1 MSVKTIV
8 AQRPGKL
15 SEVLTQREITR
26 SQPLGEGQID
36 VRMTASTVNPSDAVT
51 VSGAYASR
59 TEFPFV
65 PGFEGVGV
73 IERVGPGVPANAIGE
88 RVLPIGS
95 AGNWQ
100 EIKRTAHSW
109 CVPVPDDIPD
119 TLACF
124 AYINP
129 LTALLMVQ
137 RCCTGDTRHVAVT
150 AATSTI
156 AGHLAEL
163 LVEQGIRPVGLTR
176 GVSGRRATRP
186 EKWVDVLSTSQPTWP
201 QRLRQ
206 RSSTGD
212 FDVIFD
218 SVGGDQARSLMRL
231 LRPGGVLVH
240 FGLLSGRPI
249 PAECFDRSEG
259 RRVEMFRLRD
269 IVHACPRAQLPA
281 LFEPVL
287 GHLRNGLL
295 HTRIAQEVGLGALPT
310 VLRRDKDLGRG
321 KLLITYDR

>member
-1 MSVKTIV
+1 MIV

-15 SEVLTQREITR
+15 SEVLVNRQTSRPH
-26 SQPLGEGQID
+26 PLGEEQID

-51 VSGAYASR
+51 VSGAYGSR

-73 IERVGPGVPANAIGE
+73 IERVGPGVPSNAIGR

-100 EIKRTAHSW
+100 EIKRTAYSW
-109 CVPVPDDIPD
+109 CVSVPDDIPD
-119 TLACF
+119 ALACF

-129 LTALLMVQ
+129 LTAVLMVQ
-137 RCCTGDTRHVAVT
+137 RCCTDDTRHVAVT

-176 GVSGRRATRP
+176 GVSGRTAARP
-186 EKWVDVLSTSQPTWP
+186 EKWADVLSTSDSAWP

-212 FDVIFD
+212 YDVIFD

-269 IVHACPRAQLPA
+269 IVHASPHARLPD

-287 GHLRNGLL
+287 AHLRNGLL
-295 HTRIAQEVGLGALPT
+295 HTRIAQEVDLCALPT
-310 VLRRDKDLGRG
+310 VLKGDQDLGRG
-321 KLLITYDR
+321 KLLITYDH